1 MRKGKILTG
10 VIAII
15 SIVLLAVVGIV
26 NASNAKSYLVEIIDD
41 GSSNLNGNDQTEIT
55 KKIIQDNSS
64 NIVYEVSLKNK
75 IQATSSKEVTM
86 FIDTSKSTGINDP
99 EKNVKAKAASL
110 AEALY
115 DNVSGIKITVADSNS
130 IKLSSSTDKTAIIDA
145 INNLEVQ
152 DGDAVDESIVRAAD
166 SFSSDSSS
174 AKTMIIFTDATDTM
188 KEVKSIQNKGISVI
202 SILDNM
208 TRQSYEQDGEST
220 IGITYMV
227 DNIDT
232 DNIVN
237 SLNKSLSKF
246 VIKDE
251 FTDEILNYFD
261 FSVVSKGETDTV
273 TKTENG
279 YIWNISELQANT
291 SATLQFKLT
300 LKDSSRINAIDAY
313 KNINTS
319 KNMNVQ
325 YEDLGATKSY
335 DVAESPIVLL
345 CEKYSLTVQ
354 AVSEENKDL
363 PVDGISVKVTA
374 TKEDG
379 KVVYDN
385 TLTTD
390 EDGKVLIDNLKTL
403 GKLTFTVIPQVDK
416 TGYQASPSI
425 TFSTYNEETGKVLS
439 VTTEGIDSTV
449 DNTKRNI
456 SVKLPISTQKFSLEV
471 NVLEENNAGVTIG
484 NTELRLIQP
493 TLNSKYELTALY
505 GTTASNGKVVFA
517 PSVMPKAGTYD
528 YILSQTSEKTGY
540 ESFGNVT
547 LRITFDDTG
556 KVTKIEK
563 KYNNKVEA
571 NRISDT
577 YAIVNVY
584 NVNKST
590 NNFDFEIELS
600 NKINNKSKIEG
611 ATYNIEVSTE
621 EGTVTYSN
629 QRTDENGKINLRLS
643 GSGYIQI
650 KVKEVSPKLGYY
662 KDDVEKE
669 LIVYRKDGK
678 LQYIARAVPADLD
691 VTANASENKV
701 KLNLTSE
708 MNANPSAIQIQLA
721 DIEENDIFIPGI
733 SVKLK
738 GMMTNEEYTGTT
750 DSEGKVTFL
759 VQPQDAGTYQYKVE
773 LDNSTIPSNYSA
785 VDGDILLSV
794 NFSDDREINDSSDI
808 KGPFFDCKAIE
819 YTEDNF
825 TYHAAYAGI
834 GLQLNE
840 EEAYNFNIKLTDEE
854 SGKALNG
861 GVYDVTIDDGT
872 TVRKVSGRATNSDGI
887 LSTRLVSSDNITIK
901 VNQIK
906 SKLGYVVDTTEQ
918 VIELQKEDGVYK
930 VISQSPYDY
939 SDGKNGTEVNGNN
952 IIFHHTNEKK
962 NNDSVKLN
970 LYINEMDKNDN
981 RLANVP
987 VRVSSDTLKNSEGR
1001 LLDEQLE
1008 TDGNGYIELEKI
1020 KVTNIEIPKDSE
1032 HMLYIVETDA
1042 EGNPKENTRIKIKL
1056 TFRYNEG
1063 KAIVELTNAESTW
1076 GNRLIK
1082 SKTFNGY
1089 ETDEAYE
1096 SNLYLDIYGN
1106 YDDVGNFSLDLRKLN
1121 EEGNILDGAKYDV
1134 VVTRPDGTKI
1144 IKRDLEITDK
1154 VEFEGFLASKGT
1166 VIEITE
1172 KEAPLGY
1179 KVNEYTETLRISEV
1193 SEDGSVS
1200 VDLEDAGYA
1209 VNRASIKDIQ
1219 NTKLSDGTMKT
1230 FVTLDLIDQNLNT
1243 FKLGITTKDSVSSKG
1258 VSDFKYYLYTN
1269 KGAQVESGETNSEGK
1284 VTTLVGASY
1293 AGQTVQYT
1301 IKELETA
1308 KYYKGLKTI
1317 VTLNI
1322 VYSED
1327 GTVDAIETLA
1337 AQTDPNYKTKWD
1349 ILATNTES
1357 GNDIDIVIYN
1367 DPQDSFKVQLETVDR
1382 VTGQKVDN
1390 IEYQVRPSINLEG
1403 KGTTDIDVGYVVPS
1417 SLEVYTLRQL
1427 TTLDNYKT
1435 IDTQTFRLL
1444 YNKDGEIQEVSNL
1457 SKDLELVEKEGRTV
1471 KFKVYVEPKVP
1482 ITIKAV
1488 GYFDNKELEGTEY
1501 TISGRETKTITTNA
1515 EGVAV
1520 DYNGILGTNE
1530 EITYTITENKITSG
1544 YVKLNTFRIKVHYNA
1559 NREIDNVSLVGADNR
1574 WVSLGYKTPSEST
1587 DVGYNG
1593 NDKGIIQITLKHY
1606 PEFLINIT
1614 NKDRLDNSINLAGT
1628 QYEVTSSINTNDNG
1642 VLTNSDGVGVAKLG
1656 QTLISDKIVYTIEE
1670 KRAASLYQTIEKPV
1684 KVEVSFDENGYV
1696 KEANVI
1702 DGADFAT
1709 ASKIE
1714 NITNP
1719 RDNFAINVEIR
1730 NCKMLKFNITAVD
1743 SQDETY
1749 ALRGLTFTAQSELDE
1764 TSLSSSSVQTDVN
1777 GQGTLGLDKD
1787 YANQTIKYT
1796 IRETR
1801 KVSGYQF
1808 PSEDLIIEVTF
1819 DSQGKIIK
1827 DSVKM
1832 LQGAGYTEIKNI
1844 DPDGFNIDLKILN
1857 TETED
1862 FGLNIMAVDKYD
1874 DSIKLKDVN
1883 YETYMMTSDYAKDD
1897 NYTGNT
1903 TTDEY
1908 GEGYVQYGKYVSS
1921 NANGSETRQ
1930 IRIKETNL
1938 SDKYRAIRAEI
1949 VVNVTFDANGL
1960 VNGVSIPGGY
1970 NTYLGWV
1977 ADTRFV
1983 SVTHTRHTVS
1993 VTIKHYPY
2001 LFMNVKA
2008 EDMYTGEALSGRY
2021 KISTT
2026 RGPGYSNVDV
2036 SKVPMQNRIQKVQED
2051 IYKSESR
2058 GATLTDLVTALSKDT
2073 SIDRINVS
2081 SDGESAT
2088 FVIGQITYTVNSVL
2102 EVVKAQTPGSYSGT
2116 TGLTN
2121 IDYVGNGY
2129 GEILTQ
2135 NYTTNTNGDW
2145 AKAGIGPTETSSA
2158 TRTYYIYEE
2167 QAPSSPIQY
2176 QQYRPRQLSW
2186 DYSKIIATITVKYNN
2201 RGRIEKYTID
2211 EERSNNNIK
2220 KFLDVKIIDGT
2231 NLGITIKYAPI
2242 TTMEVTTID
2251 NVSRSGI
2258 PNIRISPYS
2267 GSDYGTRQ
2275 SYEYRNDGYYT
2286 TSSQG
2291 ETNYTYWGGNVK
2303 GSQNEY
2309 VINTSLM
2316 GNKGYFETE
2325 PVRVKVAYDDK
2336 GRISAA
2342 TVLSTDT
2349 TGKANAEVV
2358 SFENNNLKIKIIF
2371 NRKLNFIIEKQDE
2384 YDSNEKITA
2393 QFDMKSNKDENET
2406 ITSDKLT
2413 TVGIA
2418 KSGEKVEYSLSETT
2432 VPNGYIPL
2440 DNLKFTV
2447 TYNKDGTIKDV
2458 KSDNKLFEMVS
2469 KRESADA
2476 VRTTEVEDLRIRI
2489 KNEPKFAI
2497 KLNVM
2502 DKYYNSKKLSDVT
2515 FSITNDKG
2523 DVATGNPVTDQNGR
2537 LTAYISKV
2545 YKNETVR
2552 YTINQTSTPSGYN
2565 EYTTPIVIDVTFNEN
2580 GKIKEYTVISGND
2593 ISKVDETKY
2602 QNERYL
2608 EVDVLGN
2615 IPKNINIGIKN
2626 YDNITNEGISGI
2638 TFKMSSQEI
2647 VGGSAIK
2654 EKSIVTNE
2662 DGTVTDTI
2670 DNFKAT
2676 NGIQRV
2682 VNYTI
2687 SQINIPNSYRRIQD
2701 VVFQIRYNE
2710 DGSIASRNVL
2720 SNPSNIN
2727 VEVALGGSLKYLGST
2742 PVHIL
2747 LSIPNDNAY
2756 DINIKD
2762 EDRNYEGLGIEG
2774 TTYDVSING
2783 KQEITTTDE
2792 EGIANIINRKEVGTI
2807 TIQIGENTIG
2817 TGYRKDSNNAT
2828 TIVLEKG
2835 EVDYSLKLISNSNP
2849 SYAEVEVNEE
2859 YGTVNIGFKN
2869 ETSSSIT
2876 LVKDEKE
2883 VRYKI
2888 TSAEVDGEN
2897 NSSNEKVIGTDVSDE
2912 NGQEKLKY
2920 DLGVTPQNKKVVY
2933 TFEQVNYPVNYYKIG
2948 TFTITV
2954 EYGIYGNITK
2964 ITSNSNRVSAIENPE
2979 NSHDIVAI
2987 VSEYVPD
2994 KTQNDGENDTDSSI
3008 TIMKDNENVKY
3019 EVGYKEVNDEGT
3031 ESNAKT
3037 IGTEETEVLAKEQA
3051 YFEVGK
3057 LPSNR
3062 TIVFTIR
3069 ELSIPE
3075 GYSSIGIVE
3084 VIAKTNNDG
3093 LIYYIETNSEKV
3105 SAKLTPEGSNDIV
3118 VTVGSEEGSLTLT
3131 KDNKKSK
3138 YKITSKEENSDG
3150 TTSNEKVRFEETET
3164 DADREKIYVSIRDKV
3179 IDKTI
3184 VYTFVETKT
3193 PEGSETKE
3201 KFEIKIVYDS
3211 NGHITDIINNYNYVK
3226 AEEKPAGS
3234 GDIYVS
3240 FKDDTSNEESS
3251 EGSITIVKD
3260 NKNVKYQVLTK
3271 ETDSDGNTSNSKL
3284 IGDESKDGIEPKE
3297 QLYCEFGKLS
3307 NDSTETFT
3315 IKEFSTPEGYE
3326 SNGTIEITAKTN
3338 SNGIIEGEIVSNTEK
3353 AKARL
3358 IPTGSNDIV
3367 VVIGDEYASLTLTK
3381 SNEKVRYQITSE
3393 EEDESGKLSNEK
3405 VILDEEDANITRR
3418 KSYISFNEKIENK
3431 KIVYTFKEKNK
3442 PDGYDTRED
3451 FKVEVVYG
3459 EDGKITSITNNNY
3472 FVKAKAIPEGSNDL
3486 FVTVMLDD
3494 KLEEE
3499 SDAYTIKVVS
3509 QEVDSNLRINDS
3521 TFDID
3526 VTQGEGNLIAT
3537 MKDAKTANIEKKG
3550 YILEKGV
3557 IKTEDIK
3564 KRGEIDVNINQTG
3577 VAEGYKL
3584 GDEITSG
3591 TVKLD
3596 VSYVEP
3602 EEGEKYQPRFNVLD
3616 NAGFDISI
3624 DNTNRVVTIKVKN
3637 VPEINMGITN
3647 ILRTKDEE
3655 DNIVETPLN
3664 SSKFTITSQIQTKTD
3679 ITDTDL
3685 NVTTP
3690 MTDENGFTEVKAGRP
3705 YVGKTVLYTIRQTER
3720 EEYTPLEDIVVLVQY
3735 DTKGNIKY
3743 YEVISNPDDAKVTG
3757 EIGTRN
3763 LKINVVNTLNNK
3775 KYGYKIVLEKH
3786 HINDTDYGELIP
3798 GAKFKIEVEQ
3808 EYGEYNT
3815 TWESVTDAEGLITSD
3830 LFDGY
3835 GNINIKITELNAPEG
3850 YASQGETQE
3859 IKLNRNRTTGK
3870 LTIVSS
3876 DVGYEFSEDYSVIYL
3891 KPVNEPLEQ
3900 LYTIIINKSDS
3911 KTGKMITES
3920 QAQFNVKMIEQENV
3934 GTEEEPEMKDVETYI
3949 GQFETDNKGK
3959 AKIENLQKPEKPGT
3973 YKYEITEIKAPDGYV
3988 KLEEPVILQ
3997 VEFEES
4003 NGKIVMKDNPT
4014 ILSGDASIKS
4024 KNKDLLNITINNV
4037 NEKDLN
4043 KYTLD
4048 ITKKDAETG
4057 EAIENMALF
4066 KVWLPDSENTAL
4078 YAETMNNDYGKGKL
4092 DYCYIEQ
4099 DKDYSTRL
4107 TSMQVPTEEGT
4118 HKYVF
4123 REAAAPEGYTKV
4135 DEDLELD
4142 IEFKKEES
4150 TGKMYISNIT
4160 SSNEDYLKINTPT
4173 PCNTDTVIS
4182 IDILNRLQE
4191 ETKYTV
4197 HYDANDG
4204 GAGTTVPEDQI
4215 KEKDMDLIVSTE
4227 EPTREGYTF
4236 KGWTTVADSKTVQY
4250 KPGDAYKANSD
4261 VTLYAVWEQPLY
4273 IKSNQYVISNEDN
4286 YVDDAKLEENVY
4298 DVSDKYIL
4306 GILPK
4311 LTIED
4316 ESKENEN
4323 TKGTKL
4329 EDFKNSIDTNADDI
4343 RVYDKDENDI
4353 TDRVTYIGT
4362 GMIVEFQK
4370 ENETPIRLTII
4381 ARGDLNGDGILNLSD
4396 ITKAKRYIK
4405 KDELSILDTTIKKL
4419 AFDTN
4424 FDGKLNMRD
4433 ANNMQRAQSNDDIR
4447 KLNN

>member
-1209 VNRASIKDIQ
+1209 VSRASIKDIQ

-1593 NDKGIIQITLKHY
+1593 NDKGIVQITLKHY

-1832 LQGAGYTEIKNI
+1832 LQGAGYTEITNI

-1857 TETED
+1857 SETED

-1874 DSIKLKDVN
+1874 DSIKIKDVN

-2026 RGPGYSNVDV
+2026 RGPGYSNIDV

-2251 NVSRSGI
+2251 NVSKSGI

-2371 NRKLNFIIEKQDE
+2371 NRKLNFVIEKQDE

-2502 DKYYNSKKLSDVT
+2502 DKYYNNKKLSDVT

-2662 DGTVTDTI
+2662 DGTVIDTI

-2783 KQEITTTDE
+2783 KQEITTTNE

-3057 LPSNR
+3057 LPSNK

>member
-75 IQATSSKEVTM
+75 IQETSSKEVTM

-115 DNVSGIKITVADSNS
+115 DNVSGIKITIADSNS
-130 IKLSSSTDKTAIIDA
+130 VKLSSSTNKTAIIDA

-220 IGITYMV
+220 IGTTYMIDNIDV
-227 DNIDT
+227 DNI
-232 DNIVN
+232 IN
-237 SLNKSLSKF
+237 SLNKSLSNF
-246 VIKDE
+246 VVTDE
-251 FTDEILNYFD
+251 FSDEILNYFD

-273 TKTENG
+273 AKTENG

-363 PVDGISVKVTA
+363 PVDGINVKVTA

-403 GKLTFTVIPQVDK
+403 GRLTFTVIPEVNK

-425 TFSTYNEETGKVLS
+425 TFSTYNEETGKALS
-439 VTTEGIDSTV
+439 VTTEDVDSTI

-471 NVLEENNAGVTIG
+471 NVLEENNAGVKIG
-484 NTELRLIQP
+484 NAELRLIQP
-493 TLNSKYELTALY
+493 TLNSKYELSALY

-517 PSVMPKAGTYD
+517 PSIMPKAGTYD
-528 YILSQTSEKTGY
+528 YILSQTSETSDY

-600 NKINNKSKIEG
+600 NKINNMSKIEG
-611 ATYNIEVSTE
+611 ATYNIEVSTEE

-794 NFSDDREINDSSDI
+794 NYSDDREINDSSDI

-840 EEAYNFNIKLTDEE
+840 EEAYNFKINLTDSE
-854 SGKALNG
+854 SREPLQGATYN
-861 GVYDVTIDDGT
+861 VTIDDGT

-1032 HMLYIVETDA
+1032 HILNIVETDA
-1042 EGNPKENTRIKIKL
+1042 EGNPKENTRIKLKL

-1179 KVNEYTETLRISEV
+1179 KINEYTETLRISEV
-1193 SEDGSVS
+1193 SEDGSIS

-1209 VNRASIKDIQ
+1209 VSRASIKDIQ

-1293 AGQTVQYT
+1293 AGQTIQYT
-1301 IKELETA
+1301 IREIQTA
-1308 KYYKGLKTI
+1308 KYYKGLKEPI
-1317 VTLNI
+1317 TLNI
-1322 VYSED
+1322 VYAED

-1337 AQTDPNYKTKWD
+1337 AQTDQNYKTKWD
-1349 ILATNTES
+1349 ILTTNTES

-1559 NREIDNVSLVGADNR
+1559 NREIDNVSLVGTDNR

-1832 LQGAGYTEIKNI
+1832 LQGAGYTEITNI
-1844 DPDGFNIDLKILN
+1844 DPEGFNIDLKIVN
-1857 TETED
+1857 DETED
-1862 FGLNIMAVDKYD
+1862 FGVAITAVDKYD
-1874 DSIKLKDVN
+1874 DSIKLKDIN
-1883 YETYMMTSDYAKDD
+1883 YDVYMMTSDYTRDD

-1903 TTDEY
+1903 TTDTY

-1921 NANGSETRQ
+1921 NPNGNETRS
-1930 IRIKETNL
+1930 IMIKETNL
-1938 SDKYRAIRAEI
+1938 SDQYRTIRGEI
-1949 VVNVTFDANGL
+1949 VVNVTFNPNGL
-1960 VNGVSIPGGY
+1960 VTGVSIPGGY

-1983 SVTHTRHTVS
+1983 TVTHTRHTVS

-2008 EDMYTGEALSGRY
+2008 VDMYTGDTLAGKY

-2026 RGPGYSNVDV
+2026 RGPGYSYVDA
-2036 SKVPMQNRIQKVQED
+2036 SKLPMQNKISKVQSD
-2051 IYKSESR
+2051 IYESESR
-2058 GATLTDLVTALSKDT
+2058 GATLDDLVNTLSKDP
-2073 SIDRINVS
+2073 SIDRINYAT
-2081 SDGESAT
+2081 DKQSAT
-2088 FVIGQITYTVNSVL
+2088 FTVGTTVYTVNSIL
-2102 EVVKAQTPGSYSGT
+2102 EVTKAQAPGYYSGT
-2116 TGLTN
+2116 TGYTS
-2121 IDYVGNGY
+2121 IDYIGNGI
-2129 GEILTQ
+2129 GEILEQ
-2135 NYTTNTNGDW
+2135 NYTTTDDGNW
-2145 AKAGIGPTETSSA
+2145 AKVGVGPTETDGA
-2158 TRTYYIYEE
+2158 ERTYYIYEE
-2167 QAPSSPIQY
+2167 QAPSSPMQY
-2176 QQYRPRQLSW
+2176 QQYRPRYLTW
-2186 DYSKIIATITVKYNN
+2186 EYSKIVATITVKYNN
-2201 RGRIEKYTID
+2201 KGRIEKYTID
-2211 EERSNNNIK
+2211 GTYSNNNIK
-2220 KFLDVKIIDGT
+2220 EFLDVQILDGT

-2267 GSDYGTRQ
+2267 GSDYGTKQ
-2275 SYEYRNDGYYT
+2275 SYEYRTQGYYT
-2286 TSSQG
+2286 TNSQG
-2291 ETNYTYWGGNVK
+2291 KISYTYWGGNIS
-2303 GSQNEY
+2303 GGQNEY
-2309 VINTSLM
+2309 IINTSLM
-2316 GNKGYFETE
+2316 GNKGYLETV
-2325 PVRVKVAYDDK
+2325 PVKIKVAYGEK
-2336 GRISAA
+2336 GKISAA
-2342 TVLSTDT
+2342 TVISTDT

-2371 NRKLNFIIEKQDE
+2371 NRKLNFVIEKQDE

-2393 QFDMKSNKDENET
+2393 QFDIRSNKDENET

-2413 TVGIA
+2413 TVGIVRP
-2418 KSGEKVEYSLSETT
+2418 GEKVEYSLSETT

-2447 TYNKDGTIKDV
+2447 TYNKDGTIKNV

-2469 KRESADA
+2469 KRESADS

-2489 KNEPKFAI
+2489 KNEPKFTI

-2565 EYTTPIVIDVTFNEN
+2565 EYKTPIVIDVKFNEN

-2662 DGTVTDTI
+2662 DGTVIDTI

-2792 EGIANIINRKEVGTI
+2792 EGIAKIINRKEVGTI

-2835 EVDYSLKLISNSNP
+2835 EVDYSLKRISNSNP
-2849 SYAEVEVNEE
+2849 SYAKVEVNEE
-2859 YGTVNIGFKN
+2859 YGTVNIRFKN

-2920 DLGVTPQNKKVVY
+2920 DLGVTPQNKTVVY
-2933 TFEQVNYPVNYYKIG
+2933 TFEQVKYPVNYYKVG

-2954 EYGIYGNITK
+2954 EYGIYGNITN
-2964 ITSNSNRVSAIENPE
+2964 ITSSSDRVNVIENPE
-2979 NSHDIVAI
+2979 NSHDIVAV
-2987 VSEYVPD
+2987 VSEYVPE
-2994 KTQNDGENDTDSSI
+2994 KTDDTDDKESQEGTI
-3008 TIMKDNENVKY
+3008 TIVKDNENVKY
-3019 EVGYKEVNDEGT
+3019 EVGYKEVDEEGK
-3031 ESNAKT
+3031 ESNIKV
-3037 IGTEETEVLAKEQA
+3037 IGTEEKDIDTKEQA
-3051 YFEVGK
+3051 YFKAGK
-3057 LPSNR
+3057 L
-3062 TIVFTIR
+3062 TADKKIVFTIR
-3069 ELSIPE
+3069 EVSVPDK
-3075 GYSSIGIVE
+3075 YSSIGPIE
-3084 VIAKTNNDG
+3084 VVVKTNEEG
-3093 LIYYIETNSEKV
+3093 FIYYINSNLESERGKV
-3105 SAKLTPEGSNDIV
+3105 KLIPEG
-3118 VTVGSEEGSLTLT
+3118 T
-3131 KDNKKSK
+3131 
-3138 YKITSKEENSDG
+3138 
-3150 TTSNEKVRFEETET
+3150 
-3164 DADREKIYVSIRDKV
+3164 
-3179 IDKTI
+3179 
-3184 VYTFVETKT
+3184 
-3193 PEGSETKE
+3193 
-3201 KFEIKIVYDS
+3201 
-3211 NGHITDIINNYNYVK
+3211 
-3226 AEEKPAGS
+3226 
-3234 GDIYVS
+3234 
-3240 FKDDTSNEESS
+3240 
-3251 EGSITIVKD
+3251 
-3260 NKNVKYQVLTK
+3260 
-3271 ETDSDGNTSNSKL
+3271 
-3284 IGDESKDGIEPKE
+3284 
-3297 QLYCEFGKLS
+3297 
-3307 NDSTETFT
+3307 
-3315 IKEFSTPEGYE
+3315 
-3326 SNGTIEITAKTN
+3326 
-3338 SNGIIEGEIVSNTEK
+3338 
-3353 AKARL
+3353 
-3358 IPTGSNDIV
+3358 NDIV
-3367 VVIGDEYASLTLTK
+3367 VVIGQEYGSLVLTK
-3381 SNEKVRYQITSE
+3381 ANENVRYQITSE
-3393 EEDESGKLSNEK
+3393 EESESES
-3405 VILDEEDANITRR
+3405 T
-3418 KSYISFNEKIENK
+3418 ENK
-3431 KIVYTFKEKNK
+3431 KVIFEEKDEAVTRKKLYVCFREKISNKTMIYTFKEKNK

-3616 NAGFDISI
+3616 NAEFDISI

-3685 NVTTP
+3685 DVTTP

-3720 EEYTPLEDIVVLVQY
+3720 KEYTPLEDIVVLVQY

-3763 LKINVVNTLNNK
+3763 LKVNVVNTLNNK

-3859 IKLNRNRTTGK
+3859 IRFNRNRTTGK

-3920 QAQFNVKMIEQENV
+3920 NAQFDVKMIEQENI

-3959 AKIENLQKPEKPGT
+3959 AKIENLQKPENPGT

-3997 VEFEES
+3997 VEFEENA

-4024 KNKDLLNITINNV
+4024 KNKDLLNITINNL

-4066 KVWLPDSENTAL
+4066 KVWLPDSENTVL

-4118 HKYVF
+4118 LKYVF
-4123 REAAAPEGYTKV
+4123 REAVAPDGYSRIE
-4135 DEDLELD
+4135 EDLELD
-4142 IEFKKEES
+4142 IVFKKEES
-4150 TGKMYISNIT
+4150 TGKMYIDQIN

-4182 IDILNRLQE
+4182 IDILNNKDAGEQ
-4191 ETKYTV
+4191 YTI
-4197 HYDANDG
+4197 HYDANDNEE
-4204 GAGTTVPEDQI
+4204 GTRVPEDQV
-4215 KEKDMDLIVSTE
+4215 KDKDIDVILSTE

-4261 VTLYAVWEQPLY
+4261 VTLYAVWEHPLY

-4353 TDRVTYIGT
+4353 TDRITYLGT

-4370 ENETPIRLTII
+4370 TNETPIRLTII
-4381 ARGDLNGDGILNLSD
+4381 AKGDLNGDGILNLSD

-4447 KLNN
+4447 KLSN

>member
-1042 EGNPKENTRIKIKL
+1042 EGNPKENTRIKLKL

-1702 DGADFAT
+1702 DGEDFAT

-3057 LPSNR
+3057 LPSNK

-3226 AEEKPAGS
+3226 AKEKPAGS

-3393 EEDESGKLSNEK
+3393 EEDESGKLSNK
-3405 VILDEEDANITRR
+3405 KIILDEEDANITRR
-3418 KSYISFNEKIENK
+3418 KSYISFKEKIENK

-3850 YASQGETQE
+3850 YASQGDTQE

>member
-1403 KGTTDIDVGYVVPS
+1403 KGTTDIDLGYVVPS
-1417 SLEVYTLRQL
+1417 SLEVYTLSPL

>member
-3226 AEEKPAGS
+3226 AKEKPAGS

-3393 EEDESGKLSNEK
+3393 EEDESGKLSNK
-3405 VILDEEDANITRR
+3405 KIILDEEDANITRR
-3418 KSYISFNEKIENK
+3418 KSYISFKEKIENK

-3850 YASQGETQE
+3850 YASQGDTQE

>member
-1032 HMLYIVETDA
+1032 HILNIVETDA
-1042 EGNPKENTRIKIKL
+1042 EGNPKENTRIKLKL

-1063 KAIVELTNAESTW
+1063 KATVELTNAESTW

-1209 VNRASIKDIQ
+1209 VSRASIKDIQ

-1593 NDKGIIQITLKHY
+1593 NDKGIVQITLKHY

-1702 DGADFAT
+1702 DGEDFAT

-1743 SQDETY
+1743 SQDKTY

-1832 LQGAGYTEIKNI
+1832 LQGAGYTEITNI

-1857 TETED
+1857 SETED

-1874 DSIKLKDVN
+1874 DSIKIKDVN

-2026 RGPGYSNVDV
+2026 RGPGYSNIDV

-2251 NVSRSGI
+2251 NVSKSGI

-2371 NRKLNFIIEKQDE
+2371 NRKLNFVIEKQDE

-2502 DKYYNSKKLSDVT
+2502 DKYYNNKKLSDVT

-2662 DGTVTDTI
+2662 DGTVIDTI

-2783 KQEITTTDE
+2783 KQEITTTNE

-3057 LPSNR
+3057 LPSNK

>member
-2176 QQYRPRQLSW
+2176 QQYRPRYLTW
-2186 DYSKIIATITVKYNN
+2186 EYSKIIATITVKYNN